1 MRGMLVAILLTVL
14 AIPVVA
20 NEGPGKKAWGHGSP
34 DAHGLSRARLEAAA
48 EQVRAIGGRQGL
60 VIVKDGL
67 IVFERYWANEY
78 HRATPEWRNVSFSSG
93 KSWGSAMVGVAVQE
107 GLLRVDD
114 LASRYK
120 PSDVSGLK
128 PEVTIRHLLTMSS
141 GGTLMTKPSSQRP
154 PKLSDALRPPGRGL
168 DYVRLNEPEPGTP
181 PGYGR
186 TIPAN
191 SIFYYDGVPA
201 DHLADIVSSASGM
214 RSIDYITRRLLQP
227 IGVENVNYQPEG
239 VDSNG
244 NIRIGG
250 SIILSVRDMARLG
263 QLWLN
268 GGRWDGRQLVSADYV
283 RQSIAPSPLN
293 PTYGFLWWLNGTG
306 RIPDAPCSMF
316 NAAGAFGQ
324 YVFVVPDARLVVATM
339 GFDAA
344 RSPRVDADLWRA
356 LRPALGTARCQG
368 PVARVP
374 PARRRSNA

>member
-1 MRGMLVAILLTVL
+1 
-14 AIPVVA
+14 
-20 NEGPGKKAWGHGSP
+20 
-34 DAHGLSRARLEAAA
+34 
-48 EQVRAIGGRQGL
+48 
-60 VIVKDGL
+60 
-67 IVFERYWANEY
+67 
-78 HRATPEWRNVSFSSG
+78 
-93 KSWGSAMVGVAVQE
+93 MVGVAVQE

-227 IGVENVNYQPEG
+227 LGVENFNYQAEG

-250 SIILSVRDMARLG
+250 SDHALRSRYGETGATLAERWSLGWPATGVGGLRSTVDRAVRVES
-263 QLWLN
+263 QL
-268 GGRWDGRQLVSADYV
+268 
-283 RQSIAPSPLN
+283 
-293 PTYGFLWWLNGTG
+293 
-306 RIPDAPCSMF
+306 RIPLVAEWHRTDSGRAVQHVQRV
-316 NAAGAFGQ
+316 G
-324 YVFVVPDARLVVATM
+324 RLRAVRLRR
-339 GFDAA
+339 A
-344 RSPRVDADLWRA
+344 RSAPGGGHHGV
-356 LRPALGTARCQG
+356 RPGAAAAPGRG
-368 PVARVP
+368 PVAGAAARARHHAVP
-374 PARRRSNA
+374 GSVSARAVGTPKE